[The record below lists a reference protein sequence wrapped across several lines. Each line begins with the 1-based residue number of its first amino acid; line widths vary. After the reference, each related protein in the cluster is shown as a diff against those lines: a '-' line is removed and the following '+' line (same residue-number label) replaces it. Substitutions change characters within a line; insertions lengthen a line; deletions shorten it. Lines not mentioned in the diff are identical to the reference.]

1 MMWRLRRRSA
11 RVKFPLLEH
20 SFNTGDLLIQPG
32 NVLGV
37 QVSTFPSPVLLS
49 GVQKQVRGDGNC
61 FWRSCAALRSPWK
74 KLKRSVVG
82 GYHCMFDTFLP
93 FRRACHR
100 SPGFGCHVGHAS
112 KKNAWV
118 NIDMIQVFAADQET
132 QVVLCTP
139 TYAGSHCNAWEATC
153 VVTPQCVRHLIFL
166 HYNGYHYNR
175 LCVPSDQK
183 CKFLRSSAKGEGHS
197 PSGLLD
203 RAGGGASKRKAS
215 ATPAPAPSASPH
227 PMHDNPLVVDI
238 TPSGPAVAVVEV
250 HFPRKAS
257 TRFVGC
263 CDCTMRHVKEL
274 VALLGHN
281 SVERITLRD
290 NAGVVLDDDDICELG
305 QTATVFVTLE
315 APLQSRR
322 TRSRTSS
329 AKTTSPRKGM
339 KKIKTVTEDECEKMR
354 EAIPVTPGI
363 HFFDDPVSPT
373 VRYRSGASVASPT
386 ASGCRPDGSSGDNV
400 GDAGC
405 LARQQLDDVADQV
418 HRINQVHELKSAI
431 KSTRAKV
438 GARHIRFHDS
448 SVHPRAIPGKLEA
461 SGHEVAGA
469 MLLTQ
474 GIKQTPFD
482 ILVEEL
488 DLPLLDLVKQIAQPG
503 RWTPVAGGLVI
514 STTTTFRELMDK
526 GQHQVLLISEFSTY
540 CSLNGKTHACLSQ
553 TSKCR
558 DDMVMQCIGKGAW
571 AIVPGD
577 GACFWHSLA
586 RTLGCDSWC
595 LRDNVV
601 QEMRAL
607 APYLSEHVGGS
618 VALWTDLAD
627 VHWKDRSCWADS
639 QIALAV
645 SLILSVEIWVWDT
658 YDHSLTRFG
667 GIDPLHSVV
676 LRCKDD
682 HFMPWIGQIGD
693 MHSLMSTHTGRMFP
707 PTLCGG
713 GTGGGGKGEDSQGW
727 RSKLKNVVKDA
738 TDEQRDPGRAVGK
751 LRALGLE
758 YLLAR
763 KHWPMLLA
771 VEPYLTVLLNTCSDG
786 EKLKAEIVKA
796 AGRRDLTVNNSPTP
810 PSAGIGPTLA
820 PLGKMPDKLKVTLV
834 ALPLDLLV
842 AQALGEGKGREK
854 PKWQPLPRPDT
865 PDAVYL
871 LQATEWDV
879 KIVESWTKDED
890 CVVMCQ
896 NIDDLKDLVKKCVGT
911 ARRVAAVAPFCTT
924 SNGLSSERIFF
935 GFSKK
940 VGDKETQGTLPG
952 FLYQLGAS
960 PVLHKSACTYLESK
974 ADADASIIIQALWP
988 ADCMEPDKWE
998 KIKGGDLHC
1007 FKKMI
1012 DEVLHFKLV
1021 ALIVDVFKLGR
1032 ISDSAATAGLE
1043 NDLYFN
1049 PVGDKRQDFKVLWL
1063 RKEEAGSR
1071 QQAIDFIQKSSVT
1084 EGASGLVWKH
1094 EGLGIRYTPSK
1105 CDAQKLLLGRP
1116 AGSLWTVAGLPFDAS
1131 DEVVSDLLKGMQ
1143 WVCEIIPGSRRT
1155 KQGSAAWR

>member
-1 MMWRLRRRSA
+1 
-11 RVKFPLLEH
+11 
-20 SFNTGDLLIQPG
+20 
-32 NVLGV
+32 
-37 QVSTFPSPVLLS
+37 
-49 GVQKQVRGDGNC
+49 
-61 FWRSCAALRSPWK
+61 
-74 KLKRSVVG
+74 
-82 GYHCMFDTFLP
+82 
-93 FRRACHR
+93 
-100 SPGFGCHVGHAS
+100 
-112 KKNAWV
+112 
-118 NIDMIQVFAADQET
+118 
-132 QVVLCTP
+132 
-139 TYAGSHCNAWEATC
+139 
-153 VVTPQCVRHLIFL
+153 
-166 HYNGYHYNR
+166 
-175 LCVPSDQK
+175 
-183 CKFLRSSAKGEGHS
+183 
-197 PSGLLD
+197 
-203 RAGGGASKRKAS
+203 
-215 ATPAPAPSASPH
+215 
-227 PMHDNPLVVDI
+227 
-238 TPSGPAVAVVEV
+238 
-250 HFPRKAS
+250 
-257 TRFVGC
+257 
-263 CDCTMRHVKEL
+263 
-274 VALLGHN
+274 
-281 SVERITLRD
+281 
-290 NAGVVLDDDDICELG
+290 
-305 QTATVFVTLE
+305 
-315 APLQSRR
+315 
-322 TRSRTSS
+322 
-329 AKTTSPRKGM
+329 
-339 KKIKTVTEDECEKMR
+339 
-354 EAIPVTPGI
+354 
-363 HFFDDPVSPT
+363 
-373 VRYRSGASVASPT
+373 
-386 ASGCRPDGSSGDNV
+386 
-400 GDAGC
+400 
-405 LARQQLDDVADQV
+405 
-418 HRINQVHELKSAI
+418 
-431 KSTRAKV
+431 
-438 GARHIRFHDS
+438 
-448 SVHPRAIPGKLEA
+448 
-461 SGHEVAGA
+461 

-503 RWTPVAGGLVI
+503 RWTPVAGGSVI
-514 STTTTFRELMDK
+514 SPTITSRELMDR

-540 CSLNGKTHACLSQ
+540 CSLNGKTRASLSQ

-558 DDMVMQCIGKGAW
+558 DDMVVQCIGKGAW
-571 AIVPGD
+571 AVVPGD

-586 RTLGCDSWC
+586 RALGCKSWC

-618 VALWTDLAD
+618 AALWTDLAD

-658 YDHSLTRFG
+658 CDHSLTRFG

-693 MHSLMSTHTGRMFP
+693 THALMNVHTGRPSP
-707 PTLCGG
+707 PTFCGG
-713 GTGGGGKGEDSQGW
+713 GAGGGGKGEDSQGW

-810 PSAGIGPTLA
+810 PSARDRPHFCPARKNAGQADSDTGSSTSGSAGGTGTGPAGSHSSNPSDDPTPDPWA
-820 PLGKMPDKLKVTLV
+820 KWNHGK
-834 ALPLDLLV
+834 
-842 AQALGEGKGREK
+842 GEGNLKFKGREK
-854 PKWQPLPRPDT
+854 PKWQPLPRLDT

-871 LQATEWDV
+871 LQSAEWDV

-952 FLYQLGAS
+952 FLYQLGIS
-960 PVLHKSACTYLESK
+960 PVLHKPACTYLESK
-974 ADADASIIIQALWP
+974 ADADASVIIQALWP
-988 ADCMEPDKWE
+988 ADCMDSDKWE
-998 KIKGGDLHC
+998 RIKSGDLHC

-1012 DEVLHFKLV
+1012 EEALHFKLV

-1032 ISDSAATAGLE
+1032 ISDSAATALLRIKSSAYMKFMCCSGLE

-1063 RKEEAGSR
+1063 RKEEAESR

-1094 EGLGIRYTPSK
+1094 EGLGIRYTPTK

-1131 DEVVSDLLKGMQ
+1131 DEV
-1143 WVCEIIPGSRRT
+1143 
-1155 KQGSAAWR
+1155 